1 MKSINRDSNSSPK
14 ILYETDLIAYKETL
28 QAELKIRMAQ
38 YKEDCL
44 TIKSAIGVATPS
56 KMGTSSRE
64 WFGELENTY
73 RNLIILD
80 TQIDLLDKLIG
91 LCKTE

>member
-1 MKSINRDSNSSPK
+1 MNSNNQNSNPPK
-14 ILYETDLIAYKETL
+14 FLYEADLIAYKEEL
-28 QAELKIRMAQ
+28 QAELKIRMTQ

-44 TIKSAIGVATPS
+44 TVKSAIGMASPL
-56 KMGTSSRE
+56 KMGTSSKE
-64 WFGELENTY
+64 WFCELENTY
-73 RNLIILD
+73 RNLVILD